1 MRIQRA
7 LARAGVASRRT
18 AEEVIAAGRVTVN
31 GVVAQVGQTV
41 DPAHDVIAV
50 DGSRVEMVSHAD
62 WLVLNKPAGVLTTR
76 GGADG
81 RRTVFDIVPDVPG
94 LTYVGRLDY
103 MTQGVLLLT
112 TDGDA
117 AHWLTHPSSEVPRS
131 YVALVRGNAGA
142 AAKYARRGVE
152 LEDGLVVPRD
162 VDAQPLGKGHWEFF
176 VTLTEGRNREVRR
189 LCEALDL
196 EVEQLVRT
204 QFGPV
209 RLGKLPVGETRPLTP
224 SERQTIEA
232 LVRSRK

>member
-1 MRIQRA
+1 MRLQRA
-7 LARAGVASRRT
+7 LARGGIASRRT
-18 AEEVIAAGRVTVN
+18 AEEIIAAGRVTVN

-41 DPAHDVIAV
+41 DPAHDEVAV
-50 DGSRVEMVSHAD
+50 DGSRVELVSRAE
-62 WLVLNKPAGVLTTR
+62 WLVLNKPSGVLTTR
-76 GGADG
+76 SGAAG
-81 RRTVFDIVPDVPG
+81 RQTVFDIVRPVPG

-103 MTQGVLLLT
+103 MTEGLLLLT

-152 LEDGLVVPRD
+152 LEDGLVVPLD
-162 VDAQPLGKGHWEFF
+162 VDAEPLGKGHWEFF

-196 EVEQLVRT
+196 EIERLVRT

-209 RLGKLPVGETRPLTP
+209 RLGKLAPGDSRPLTP
-224 SERQTIEA
+224 SERQAIDS

>member
-7 LARAGVASRRT
+7 LARAGVASRRA
-18 AEEVIAAGRVTVN
+18 AEELIASGRVTVN
-31 GVVAQVGQTV
+31 GEPAQVGQTV

-50 DGSRVEMVSHAD
+50 DGAPVELVTRGE
-62 WLVLNKPAGVLTTR
+62 WLVLNKPSGVLTTR
-76 GGADG
+76 GGADD
-81 RRTVFDIVPDVPG
+81 RKTVFDLVPAIPG

-103 MTQGVLLLT
+103 MTEGLLLLT

-142 AAKYARRGVE
+142 AAKYARRGVQ
-152 LEDGLVVPRD
+152 LEDGLVVPLD

-176 VTLTEGRNREVRR
+176 ITLTEGKNREVRR

-196 EVEQLVRT
+196 EVEQLMRT

-224 SERQTIEA
+224 SERHAIQS
-232 LVRSRK
+232 LVRAHK